1 MTLTA
6 PSAKAR
12 LTAHSTK
19 VPLVTLSFWIIKI
32 LATTLGETGGDA
44 VSMSLN
50 LGYAVA
56 SLIFLA
62 FFAVTLLFQLSAK
75 HYHPVAYWSVV
86 VATTTVGTTVSDFLD
101 RTLGLGYMKSSALLL
116 GLTLVSLIIWKVVT
130 GKIEYQN
137 IISKTDE
144 FFYWL
149 TILLANTLG
158 TALGD
163 FVADDTGL
171 GFAGGAALFATLI
184 ALVAAGHRFIRQIP
198 TAIWFWA
205 AYVLTRPLGATV
217 GDTLTKGAELG
228 GMELGRIT
236 CSLIILGLM
245 AVLIV
250 ISNRRHF
257 FASPAQ

>member
-1 MTLTA
+1 MTLTE
-6 PSAKAR
+6 PSIITRAA
-12 LTAHSTK
+12 AHSTK
-19 VPLVTLSFWIIKI
+19 VPLITLSFWIIKV

-56 SLIFLA
+56 SMIFLA
-62 FFAVTLLFQLSAK
+62 FFAVTLLFQMSVK
-75 HYHPVAYWSVV
+75 EYHPVAYWSVV
-86 VATTTVGTTVSDFLD
+86 VATTTVGTTMSDFLD
-101 RTLGLGYMKSSALLL
+101 RTMGLGYMKSSVILL
-116 GLTLVSLIIWKVVT
+116 GLTLFSLIVWKVVT

-137 IISKTDE
+137 IVSRRDE

-163 FVADDTGL
+163 YVADDTGL

-236 CSLIILGLM
+236 CSLIILGVM
-245 AVLIV
+245 AILIV

-257 FASPAQ
+257 FATNPQ